1 MLWILI
7 AQCTLMTGFTFDFFI
22 DKRKCN
28 RAIMLTGTI
37 HGVNAIVSRGKLSL
51 WTNDL
56 IIIRRYASYSRIT
69 LLMLSLNNSEEVTSS
84 WLKVCQSYNE
94 IQALGKVS
102 VIHLKV
108 QNGVNSFAVPI
119 LRTAST

>member
-1 MLWILI
+1 
-7 AQCTLMTGFTFDFFI
+7 
-22 DKRKCN
+22 
-28 RAIMLTGTI
+28 
-37 HGVNAIVSRGKLSL
+37 
-51 WTNDL
+51 
-56 IIIRRYASYSRIT
+56 
-69 LLMLSLNNSEEVTSS
+69 MLSLNNSEEVTSS